1 MIAIFDQ
8 PIVPAFK
15 IDPQPS
21 SSQNLELA
29 IDLLSQDRDSKQKGQ
44 DSCFLELSG
53 LSSLRGGLSRLGLV
67 SQRRCRTTT
76 WY

>member
-1 MIAIFDQ
+1 MIAIFDR

-29 IDLLSQDRDSKQKGQ
+29 IDLLNQDRESKQKGQ
-44 DSCFLELSG
+44 DPCFLEVSD
-53 LSSLRGGLSRLGLV
+53 LSSLRGGLSRLRLV
-67 SQRRCRTTT
+67 SRH
-76 WY
+76 